1 MKKKRKKS
9 RPPLKKSRGT
19 TPAQS
24 ADKGP
29 APSIPLHEAL
39 QSPEKLQIFR
49 EETLQW
55 IRGQAE
61 ELEALLLGYNSFD
74 MLTNLMITQ
83 LSNNPET
90 YKETTHMG
98 LAAFVEY
105 AALLYLKHPFNPGEI
120 QAIDGPILDQIE
132 AKMRG
137 IFATLNFYWAAEAR
151 ADAEDGQRSALDS
164 FRYRTIS
171 NELVVRSPG
180 YTHHQTERLRALFE
194 PVGEEL
200 LEHLG
205 FTMADILA
213 VESAIEEVTRRRLIA
228 SMEETREVE
237 QELLGELRSAYAGK
251 SVHGANEEYIRQLKT
266 LRSKQAKRHIR
277 NSLTVWAMSFIG
289 TKVYSFNAGEIAAQA
304 GLPPERVQAVLDYF
318 SLDFGS
324 VPADF
329 YTPSPTHE
337 LRIRPFLHNDG
348 TYLYP
353 LPGSLIW
360 AAQSRLEESINP
372 TSPNAI
378 VKTDKIW
385 KRYEKTRK
393 NYLERETLRLLGSA
407 LKHAE
412 VYGGLAYQVVEDG
425 MAKSTELDGLI
436 AYDTTL
442 FLIEA
447 KAGAFSVSA
456 RRGSKDRIKRELKK
470 LFGEAHSQAL
480 RAKRYIESTD
490 LPTFIADD
498 GQQIVLDKSRFQRM
512 FLITVTLE
520 PMDTFN
526 AVLHEVA
533 RAGILEEADLP
544 WAVSLDVLRVIS
556 EVNEFPTQL
565 VHYLQR
571 RLRVNDFKKFRASDE
586 LDWFGHYLMHGLYFE
601 DDQQFSDSDFVQF
614 ASFSTVFDDYYLHE
628 IGVRKTP
635 TPKPIQPMP
644 KMLRDIV
651 LELDDRG
658 ESEGR
663 SEAVLQLITWNDETR
678 KEFVKLFKRIR
689 KMTLL
694 DRRLHDFSFSSDDA
708 GITCFS
714 TTARNADEA
723 FESLGGYIQA
733 KKYQVGADQW
743 LGLLT
748 VVDRPGLVHGFIVGN
763 EPWVPDERLEALAS
777 SLPGEAYKHQGE

>member
-9 RPPLKKSRGT
+9 RPTLKKSRGI
-19 TPAQS
+19 TPAPP
-24 ADKGP
+24 ADNGHL
-29 APSIPLHEAL
+29 PSIPLHEAL
-39 QSPEKLQIFR
+39 QSPEKIQVFR

-55 IRGQAE
+55 IRSQAE
-61 ELEALLLGYNSFD
+61 ELEALLLRYNSFD
-74 MLTNLMITQ
+74 MLANLMITQ

-105 AALLYLKHPFNPGEI
+105 AALLYLKHPFNSGEI

-137 IFATLNFYWAAEAR
+137 IFATLSFYWAAEAR
-151 ADAEDGQRSALDS
+151 ADAEDGQRSALDA

-180 YTHHQTERLRALFE
+180 YTHHQTERLRVLFE

-205 FTMADILA
+205 FTLADILA
-213 VESAIEEVTRRRLIA
+213 VESTIEDVTRQRLIA
-228 SMEETREVE
+228 SMEDRREAE

-289 TKVYSFNAGEIAAQA
+289 TKVYSFDAGEIAAE
-304 GLPPERVQAVLDYF
+304 GEMPPEQVQAVLDYF
-318 SLDFGS
+318 SLNFSS

-329 YTPSPTHE
+329 YIPSPTHE

-353 LPGSLIW
+353 VPGSLIW
-360 AAQSRLEESINP
+360 AVQSRLEESINP

-393 NYLERETLRLLGSA
+393 TYLEQETLRLLGST

-425 MAKSTELDGLI
+425 VAKNTELDGLI
-436 AYDTTL
+436 AYDTTM
-442 FLIEA
+442 FLVEA
-447 KAGAFSVSA
+447 KAGGFSFSA

-490 LPTFIADD
+490 SPTFVDSA
-498 GQQIVLDKSRFQRM
+498 GHKVVLDKSRFQRI
-512 FLITVTLE
+512 FLVTVTLE

-533 RAGILEEADLP
+533 RAGILEEAELP
-544 WAVSLDVLRVIS
+544 WAVSLDILRVIC

-571 RLRVNDFKKFRASDE
+571 RLRVNDFRKLRASDE

-601 DDQQFSDSDFVQF
+601 NDQQFSDSDFVQF

-628 IGVRKTP
+628 MGIRKTP
-635 TPKPIQPMP
+635 TPKPTQPMP
-644 KMLRDIV
+644 KMFRDIV
-651 LELDDRG
+651 LELDGRG

-678 KEFVKLFKRIR
+678 KEFVTLFKRVR
-689 KMTLL
+689 KMTLH
-694 DRRLHDFSFSSDDA
+694 DRRLHDFSLSSDDA

-723 FESLGGYIQA
+723 YKSLGRYVQI
-733 KKYQVGADQW
+733 KKYQVRADQW

-748 VVDRPGLVHGFIVGN
+748 VVDHPGLVHGFIVGN
-763 EPWVPDERLEALAS
+763 EPWIPDEGLEALAA
-777 SLPGEAYKHQGE
+777 SLPGETFKREGE